1 MSSISVP
8 EAAQRLGVSE
18 GRVRQRIAD
27 GSLPAERVGGRW
39 VIAESSLPAARDRLH
54 ARPLSERMSAAVLAL
69 LDHQVPD
76 VSPQEKSRA
85 RKYAKRL
92 MEADVEAAAL
102 MRAWF
107 KERASRRYFRAAE
120 ADLAALGQDNRLA
133 LSGVSAPQSGIVAQG
148 LVEGY
153 ASAADLESLVDD
165 YFLVPGRVADSNV
178 IIHVPNGSEQS
189 PVRDRVSE
197 SKALLAADLAE
208 HNGPREDARVRELI
222 RSMAEVR

>member
-27 GSLPAERVGGRW
+27 GSLLAGRVGGRW

-54 ARPLSERMSAAVLAL
+54 ARPLSVRMSAAVLAL
-69 LDHQVPD
+69 LDRQVPD

-92 MEADVEAAAL
+92 MEADAAAAPL

-107 KERASRRYFRAAE
+107 KQRASRRYFRVAE
-120 ADLAALGQDNRLA
+120 ADLAALGKDDRLA
-133 LSGVSAPQSGIVAQG
+133 LSGVSAPKSGIVSQG

-153 ASAADLESLVDD
+153 VAAADLESLAED
-165 YFLVPGRVADSNV
+165 YFLLPGQVGAGNV
-178 IIHVPNGSEQS
+178 IIHVPNGPGQS
-189 PVRDRVSE
+189 PLLHRVRE
-197 SKALLAADLAE
+197 SKAWLAADLAE

-222 RSMAEVR
+222 ESMAEVR

>member
-27 GSLPAERVGGRW
+27 GSLLAERVGGRW

-54 ARPLSERMSAAVLAL
+54 ARPLSVRMSAAVLAL
-69 LDHQVPD
+69 LDRQVPD

-92 MEADVEAAAL
+92 MEADAEAAAL

-120 ADLAALGQDNRLA
+120 ADLAALGQDHRLA
-133 LSGVSAPQSGIVAQG
+133 LSGVSAAQSGIVAQG

-153 ASAADLESLVDD
+153 VAAADLESLVED
-165 YFLVPGRVADSNV
+165 YFLVPGQVGDGNV

-189 PVRDRVSE
+189 LVLDRVRD

-208 HNGPREDARVRELI
+208 HNGSREDARVRELI
-222 RSMAEVR
+222 NSLADVR